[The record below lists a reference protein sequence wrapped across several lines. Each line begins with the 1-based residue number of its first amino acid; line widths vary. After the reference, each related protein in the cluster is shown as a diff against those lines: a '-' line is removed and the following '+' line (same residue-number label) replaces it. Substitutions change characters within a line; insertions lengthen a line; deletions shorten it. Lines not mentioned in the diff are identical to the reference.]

1 MNKSF
6 KSLYITEENG
16 KFERNIIER
25 EIDSLPEGDVL
36 IKVRYSSL
44 NYKDAL
50 SANGNKGVTRKYP
63 HTPGIDASG
72 IVEYSNCEDFKIGDK
87 VLVTGYDLG
96 MNTSGGFSEYIKV
109 PSNWVVK
116 LPQNLSLKEAM
127 EYGTAGFTAA
137 LSVYKLISSVDKEM
151 GDVLVTGGTGGVAVI
166 AAKILIKLGYSVIVS
181 TGKLEEQKET
191 LLKLGV
197 KDVIHRSEVD
207 DNSGRPLLRPRWAG
221 VIDTVGGNTLS
232 TAIKTTSYNG
242 AVTTCGNAGGI
253 DFTSSVY
260 PFILKGVTLYGIDSV
275 ECKMD
280 LRLKLWDL
288 LANEWKLKDLGD
300 MVNDVSLNELGNSI
314 DSIIEGRHVGRTVVD
329 LEKL

>member
-1 MNKSF
+1 MNKKF
-6 KSLYITEENG
+6 KSLYITEEEGNF
-16 KFERNIIER
+16 KRNIIER
-25 EIDSLPEGDVL
+25 EIDSLPEGEVI
-36 IKVRYSSL
+36 IKVKFSSL

-72 IVEYSNCEDFKIGDK
+72 IVESSSCDDFKVGDE

-96 MNTSGGFSEYIKV
+96 MNTSGGFSEYIRV
-109 PSNWVVK
+109 PSSWVVR
-116 LPQNLSLKEAM
+116 LPKNLSLKEAM
-127 EYGTAGFTAA
+127 DYGTAGFTAA
-137 LSVYKLISSVDKEM
+137 LSVYKFINSVDKDM

-166 AAKILIKLGYSVIVS
+166 AAKILIKLGYSVVAS
-181 TGKLEEQKET
+181 TGKLEEQKDV
-191 LLKLGV
+191 LLNLGV

-232 TAIKTTSYNG
+232 TAIKTTNYCG

-253 DFTSSVY
+253 EFTSSVY

-275 ECKMD
+275 ECPMNV
-280 LRLKLWDL
+280 RLKIWDL
-288 LANEWKLKDLGD
+288 LSNEWKLDDLDD
-300 MVNDVSLNELGNSI
+300 MVNVVSLEELNNSI
-314 DSIIEGRHVGRTVVD
+314 DLIMAGKHVGRTVVD
-329 LEKL
+329 LEKM

>member
-1 MNKSF
+1 MNKKF
-6 KSLYITEENG
+6 KSLYITEEEG
-16 KFERNIIER
+16 SFKRNIIER
-25 EIDSLPEGDVL
+25 EIDSLPEGEVI
-36 IKVRYSSL
+36 IKVKFSSL

-72 IVEYSNCEDFKIGDK
+72 IVEYSSCDDFKVGDE

-96 MNTSGGFSEYIKV
+96 MNTSGGFSEYIRV
-109 PSNWVVK
+109 PSSWVVR
-116 LPQNLSLKEAM
+116 LPKDLSLKEAM
-127 EYGTAGFTAA
+127 DYGTAGFTAA
-137 LSVYKLISSVDKEM
+137 LSVYKFINSVDKDM

-166 AAKILIKLGYSVIVS
+166 AAKILIKLGYSVVVS
-181 TGKLEEQKET
+181 TGKLEEQKDV
-191 LLKLGV
+191 LLNLGV

-232 TAIKTTSYNG
+232 TAIKTTNYCG

-253 DFTSSVY
+253 EFTSSVY

-275 ECKMD
+275 ECPMNV
-280 LRLKLWDL
+280 RLKIWGL
-288 LANEWKLKDLGD
+288 LSNEWKLDDLDD
-300 MVNDVSLNELGNSI
+300 MVNVVSLEELNNSI
-314 DSIIEGRHVGRTVVD
+314 DLIMAGKHVGRTVVD
-329 LEKL
+329 LEKM

>member
-1 MNKSF
+1 MNKKF
-6 KSLYITEENG
+6 KSLYITEEEG
-16 KFERNIIER
+16 GFKRNIIEK
-25 EIDSLPEGDVL
+25 EIDSLPEGEVI
-36 IKVRYSSL
+36 IKVKFSSL

-72 IVEYSNCEDFKIGDK
+72 IVEYSSCDDFKVGDE

-96 MNTSGGFSEYIKV
+96 MNTSGGFSEYIRV
-109 PSNWVVK
+109 PSSWVVR
-116 LPQNLSLKEAM
+116 LPKDLSLKEAM
-127 EYGTAGFTAA
+127 DYGTAGFTAA
-137 LSVYKLISSVDKEM
+137 LSVYKFINSVDKDM

-166 AAKILIKLGYSVIVS
+166 AAKILIKLGYSVVVS
-181 TGKLEEQKET
+181 TGKLEEQKDV
-191 LLKLGV
+191 LLNLGV

-232 TAIKTTSYNG
+232 TAIKTTNYCG

-253 DFTSSVY
+253 EFTSSVY

-275 ECKMD
+275 ECPMNV
-280 LRLKLWDL
+280 RLKIWDL
-288 LANEWKLKDLGD
+288 LSNEWKLDDLDD
-300 MVNDVSLNELGNSI
+300 MVNVVSLEELNNSI
-314 DSIIEGRHVGRTVVD
+314 DLIMAGKHVGRTVVD
-329 LEKL
+329 LEKM

>member
-1 MNKSF
+1 MNKKF
-6 KSLYITEENG
+6 KSLYITEEEG
-16 KFERNIIER
+16 SFKRNIVER
-25 EIDSLPEGDVL
+25 EIDSLPEGEVL
-36 IKVRYSSL
+36 IKVKYSSL

-72 IVEYSNCEDFKIGDK
+72 IVESSSCDDFKVGDE

-96 MNTSGGFSEYIKV
+96 MNTSGGFSEYIRV
-109 PSNWVVK
+109 PSRWVVR
-116 LPQNLSLKEAM
+116 LPKNLSLKEAM
-127 EYGTAGFTAA
+127 DYGTAGFTAA
-137 LSVYKLISSVDKEM
+137 LSVYKFINSVDKDM

-166 AAKILIKLGYSVIVS
+166 AAKILIKLGYSVVVS
-181 TGKLEEQKET
+181 TGKLEEQKEV
-191 LLKLGV
+191 LLNLGV

-232 TAIKTTSYNG
+232 TAIKTTNYCG

-253 DFTSSVY
+253 EFTSSVY

-275 ECKMD
+275 ECPMNV
-280 LRLKLWDL
+280 RLKIWDL
-288 LANEWKLKDLGD
+288 LSNEWKLHDLDD
-300 MVNDVSLNELGNSI
+300 MVNVVSLEELNNSI
-314 DSIIEGRHVGRTVVD
+314 DSIMAGNHVGRTVVD
-329 LEKL
+329 LEKK

>member
-1 MNKSF
+1 MNKKF
-6 KSLYITEENG
+6 KSLYITEEEG
-16 KFERNIIER
+16 SFKRNIIER
-25 EIDSLPEGDVL
+25 EIDSLPEGEVI
-36 IKVRYSSL
+36 IKVKFSSL

-72 IVEYSNCEDFKIGDK
+72 IVEYSSCDDFKVGDE

-96 MNTSGGFSEYIKV
+96 MNTSGGFSEYIRV
-109 PSNWVVK
+109 PSSWVVK
-116 LPQNLSLKEAM
+116 LPKNLSLKEAM
-127 EYGTAGFTAA
+127 DYGTAGFTAA
-137 LSVYKLISSVDKEM
+137 LSVYKFINSVDKDM

-166 AAKILIKLGYSVIVS
+166 AAKILIKLGYSVVVS
-181 TGKLEEQKET
+181 TGKLEEQKDV
-191 LLKLGV
+191 LLNLGV

-232 TAIKTTSYNG
+232 TAIKTTNYCG

-253 DFTSSVY
+253 EFTSSVY

-275 ECKMD
+275 ECPMNV
-280 LRLKLWDL
+280 RLKIWGL
-288 LANEWKLKDLGD
+288 LSNEWKLDDLDD
-300 MVNDVSLNELGNSI
+300 MVNVVSLEELNNSI
-314 DSIIEGRHVGRTVVD
+314 DLIMAGKHVGRTVVD
-329 LEKL
+329 LEKM

>member
-1 MNKSF
+1 MSKNF
-6 KSLYITEENG
+6 KSLYITEEEG
-16 KFERNIIER
+16 SFKRNIIER
-25 EIDSLPEGDVL
+25 DIDALPEGDVL

-50 SANGNKGVTRKYP
+50 SSNGNKGVTRKYP

-72 IVEYSNCEDFKIGDK
+72 VVEFSSCDDFKVGDE

-96 MNTSGGFSEYIKV
+96 MNTSGGFSEYIRV
-109 PSNWVVK
+109 PSTWVVK
-116 LPQNLSLKEAM
+116 LPKSLSLKEAM
-127 EYGTAGFTAA
+127 DYGTAGFTAA
-137 LSVYKLISSVDKEM
+137 LSVYKFVNTVDKNM

-166 AAKILIKLGYSVIVS
+166 ATKILIKLGYSVVVS

-232 TAIKTTSYNG
+232 TAIKTTNYCG
-242 AVTTCGNAGGI
+242 AVTTCGNAGGV

-275 ECKMD
+275 ECPMN
-280 LRLKLWDL
+280 LRLKIWDL
-288 LANEWKLKDLGD
+288 LSNEWKLEDLDD
-300 MVNDVSLNELGNSI
+300 MVTVVPLNELSKSI
-314 DSIIEGRHVGRTVVD
+314 DLIIEGKHVGRTVVD
-329 LEKL
+329 LDL

>member
-1 MNKSF
+1 MNKKF
-6 KSLYITEENG
+6 KSLYITEEEG
-16 KFERNIIER
+16 GFKRNIIER
-25 EIDSLPEGDVL
+25 EIDSLPEGEVI
-36 IKVRYSSL
+36 IKVKFSSL

-72 IVEYSNCEDFKIGDK
+72 IVEYSSCDDFKVGDE

-96 MNTSGGFSEYIKV
+96 MNTSGGFSEYIRV
-109 PSNWVVK
+109 PSSWIVR
-116 LPQNLSLKEAM
+116 LPKDLSLKEAM
-127 EYGTAGFTAA
+127 DYGTAGFTAA
-137 LSVYKLISSVDKEM
+137 LSVYKFINSVDKDM

-166 AAKILIKLGYSVIVS
+166 AAKILIKLGYSVVVS
-181 TGKLEEQKET
+181 TGKLEEQKDV
-191 LLKLGV
+191 LLNLGV

-232 TAIKTTSYNG
+232 TAIKTTNYCG

-253 DFTSSVY
+253 EFTSSVY

-275 ECKMD
+275 ECPMNV
-280 LRLKLWDL
+280 RLKIWDL
-288 LANEWKLKDLGD
+288 LSNEWKLDDLDD
-300 MVNDVSLNELGNSI
+300 MVNVVSLEELNNSI
-314 DSIIEGRHVGRTVVD
+314 DLIMAGKHVGRTVVD
-329 LEKL
+329 LEKM

>member
-1 MNKSF
+1 MNKKF
-6 KSLYITEENG
+6 KSLYITEEEG
-16 KFERNIIER
+16 SFKRNIVER
-25 EIDSLPEGDVL
+25 EIDSLPEGEVL
-36 IKVRYSSL
+36 IKVKYSSL

-72 IVEYSNCEDFKIGDK
+72 IVESSSCDDFKVGDE

-96 MNTSGGFSEYIKV
+96 MNTSGGFSEYIRV
-109 PSNWVVK
+109 PSRWVVR
-116 LPQNLSLKEAM
+116 LPKNLSLKEAM
-127 EYGTAGFTAA
+127 DYGTAGFTAA
-137 LSVYKLISSVDKEM
+137 LSVYKFINSVDKDM

-166 AAKILIKLGYSVIVS
+166 AAKILIKLGYSVVVS
-181 TGKLEEQKET
+181 TGKLEEQKEV
-191 LLKLGV
+191 LLDLGV

-232 TAIKTTSYNG
+232 TAIKTTNYCG

-253 DFTSSVY
+253 EFTSSVY

-275 ECKMD
+275 ECPMNV
-280 LRLKLWDL
+280 RLKIWDL
-288 LANEWKLKDLGD
+288 LSNEWKLHDLDD
-300 MVNDVSLNELGNSI
+300 MVNVVSLEELNNSI
-314 DSIIEGRHVGRTVVD
+314 DSIIAGKHVGRTVVD
-329 LEKL
+329 LEKK

>member
-1 MNKSF
+1 MSKNF
-6 KSLYITEENG
+6 KSLYITEEEG
-16 KFERNIIER
+16 SFKRNIIER
-25 EIDSLPEGDVL
+25 DIDALPEGDVL

-72 IVEYSNCEDFKIGDK
+72 VVEFSSCDDFKVGDE

-96 MNTSGGFSEYIKV
+96 MNTSGGFSEYIRV

-116 LPQNLSLKEAM
+116 LPNNLSLKEAM
-127 EYGTAGFTAA
+127 DYGTAGFTAA
-137 LSVYKLISSVDKEM
+137 LSVYKFVNTVDKDM
-151 GDVLVTGGTGGVAVI
+151 GYVLVTGGTGGVAVI
-166 AAKILIKLGYSVIVS
+166 ATKILVKLGYSVVVS

-232 TAIKTTSYNG
+232 TAIKTTNYCG

-275 ECKMD
+275 ECPMN
-280 LRLKLWDL
+280 LRLKIWDL
-288 LANEWKLKDLGD
+288 LSNEWKLEDLDD
-300 MVNDVSLNELGNSI
+300 MVSVVSLNELSKSI
-314 DSIIEGRHVGRTVVD
+314 DSIIEGKHVGRTVVD
-329 LEKL
+329 LGL

>member
-1 MNKSF
+1 MNKKF
-6 KSLYITEENG
+6 KSLYITEEEG
-16 KFERNIIER
+16 SFKRNIIER
-25 EIDSLPEGDVL
+25 EIDSLPEGEVI
-36 IKVRYSSL
+36 IKVKFSSL

-72 IVEYSNCEDFKIGDK
+72 IVEYSSCDDFKVGDE

-96 MNTSGGFSEYIKV
+96 MNTSGGFSEYIRV
-109 PSNWVVK
+109 PSSWVVR
-116 LPQNLSLKEAM
+116 LPKDLSLKEAM
-127 EYGTAGFTAA
+127 DYGTAGFTAA
-137 LSVYKLISSVDKEM
+137 LSVYKFINSVDKDM

-166 AAKILIKLGYSVIVS
+166 AAKILIKLGYSVVVS
-181 TGKLEEQKET
+181 TGKLEEQKDV
-191 LLKLGV
+191 LLNLGV

-232 TAIKTTSYNG
+232 TAIKTTNYCG

-253 DFTSSVY
+253 EFTSSVY

-275 ECKMD
+275 ECPMNI
-280 LRLKLWDL
+280 RLKIWDL
-288 LANEWKLKDLGD
+288 LSNEWKLDDLDD
-300 MVNDVSLNELGNSI
+300 MVNVVSLEELNNSI
-314 DSIIEGRHVGRTVVD
+314 DLIMAGKHVGRTVVD
-329 LEKL
+329 LEKM

>member
-1 MNKSF
+1 MNKKF
-6 KSLYITEENG
+6 KSLYITEEEG
-16 KFERNIIER
+16 SFKRNIVER
-25 EIDSLPEGDVL
+25 EIDSLPEGEVL
-36 IKVRYSSL
+36 IKVKYSSL

-72 IVEYSNCEDFKIGDK
+72 IVESSSCDDFKVGDE

-96 MNTSGGFSEYIKV
+96 MNTSGGFSEYIRV
-109 PSNWVVK
+109 PSRWVVR
-116 LPQNLSLKEAM
+116 LPKNLSLKEAM
-127 EYGTAGFTAA
+127 DYGTAGFTAA
-137 LSVYKLISSVDKEM
+137 LSVYKFINSVDKDM

-166 AAKILIKLGYSVIVS
+166 AAKILIKLGYSVVVS
-181 TGKLEEQKET
+181 TGKLEEQKEV
-191 LLKLGV
+191 LLDLGV

-232 TAIKTTSYNG
+232 TAIKTTNYCG

-253 DFTSSVY
+253 EFTSSVY

-275 ECKMD
+275 ECPMNV
-280 LRLKLWDL
+280 RLKIWDL
-288 LANEWKLKDLGD
+288 LSNEWKLHDLND
-300 MVNDVSLNELGNSI
+300 MVNVVSLEELNNSI
-314 DSIIEGRHVGRTVVD
+314 DSIMAGKHVGRTVVD
-329 LEKL
+329 LEKK

>member
-1 MNKSF
+1 MNKKF
-6 KSLYITEENG
+6 KSLYITEEEG
-16 KFERNIIER
+16 GFKRNIIER
-25 EIDSLPEGDVL
+25 EIDSLPEGEVI
-36 IKVRYSSL
+36 IKVKFSSL

-72 IVEYSNCEDFKIGDK
+72 IVEYSSCDDFKVGDE

-96 MNTSGGFSEYIKV
+96 MNTSGGFSEYIRV
-109 PSNWVVK
+109 PSSWVVR
-116 LPQNLSLKEAM
+116 LPKDLSLKEAM
-127 EYGTAGFTAA
+127 DYGTAGFTAA
-137 LSVYKLISSVDKEM
+137 LSVYKFINSVDKDM

-166 AAKILIKLGYSVIVS
+166 AAKILIKLGYSVVVS
-181 TGKLEEQKET
+181 TGKLEEQKDV
-191 LLKLGV
+191 LLNLGV

-232 TAIKTTSYNG
+232 TAIKTTNYCG

-253 DFTSSVY
+253 EFTSSVY

-275 ECKMD
+275 ECPMNV
-280 LRLKLWDL
+280 RLKIWDL
-288 LANEWKLKDLGD
+288 LSNEWKLDDLDD
-300 MVNDVSLNELGNSI
+300 MVNVVSLEELNNSI
-314 DSIIEGRHVGRTVVD
+314 DLIIAGKHVGRTVVD
-329 LEKL
+329 LEKM

>member
-1 MNKSF
+1 MSKNF
-6 KSLYITEENG
+6 KSLYITEEEG
-16 KFERNIIER
+16 SFKRNIIER
-25 EIDSLPEGDVL
+25 DIDALPEGDVL

-50 SANGNKGVTRKYP
+50 SSNGNKGVTRKYP

-72 IVEYSNCEDFKIGDK
+72 VVEFSGCDDFKVGDE

-96 MNTSGGFSEYIKV
+96 MNTSGGFSEYIRV
-109 PSNWVVK
+109 PSTWVVK
-116 LPQNLSLKEAM
+116 LPKSLSLKEAM
-127 EYGTAGFTAA
+127 DYGTAGFTAA
-137 LSVYKLISSVDKEM
+137 LSVYKFVNTVDKNM

-166 AAKILIKLGYSVIVS
+166 ATKILIKLGYSVVVS

-232 TAIKTTSYNG
+232 TAIKTTNYCG
-242 AVTTCGNAGGI
+242 AVTTCGNAGGV

-275 ECKMD
+275 ECPMN
-280 LRLKLWDL
+280 LRLKIWDL
-288 LANEWKLKDLGD
+288 LSNEWKLEDLDD
-300 MVNDVSLNELGNSI
+300 MVTVVSLNELSKSI
-314 DSIIEGRHVGRTVVD
+314 DLIIEGKHVGRTVVD
-329 LEKL
+329 LDL

>member
-1 MNKSF
+1 MNKKF
-6 KSLYITEENG
+6 KSLYITEEEG
-16 KFERNIIER
+16 GFKRNIIER
-25 EIDSLPEGDVL
+25 EIDSLPEGEVI
-36 IKVRYSSL
+36 IKVKFSSL

-72 IVEYSNCEDFKIGDK
+72 IVEYSSCDDFKVGDE

-96 MNTSGGFSEYIKV
+96 MNTSGGFSEYIRV
-109 PSNWVVK
+109 PSSWVVR
-116 LPQNLSLKEAM
+116 LPKDLSLKEAM
-127 EYGTAGFTAA
+127 DYGTAGFTAA
-137 LSVYKLISSVDKEM
+137 LSVYKFINSVDKDM

-166 AAKILIKLGYSVIVS
+166 AAKILIKLGYSVVVS
-181 TGKLEEQKET
+181 TGKLEEQKDV
-191 LLKLGV
+191 LLNLGV

-232 TAIKTTSYNG
+232 TAIKTTNYCG

-253 DFTSSVY
+253 EFTSSVY

-275 ECKMD
+275 ECPMNV
-280 LRLKLWDL
+280 RLKIWDL
-288 LANEWKLKDLGD
+288 LSNEWKLDDLDD
-300 MVNDVSLNELGNSI
+300 MVNVVSLEELNNSI
-314 DSIIEGRHVGRTVVD
+314 DLIMAGKHVGRTVVD
-329 LEKL
+329 LEKI

>member
-1 MNKSF
+1 MNKKF
-6 KSLYITEENG
+6 KSLYITEEEG
-16 KFERNIIER
+16 SFRRNIIER
-25 EIDSLPEGDVL
+25 EIDTLPEGEVL
-36 IKVRYSSL
+36 IKVKYSSL

-72 IVEYSNCEDFKIGDK
+72 IVEFSSCDDFKIGEE

-96 MNTSGGFSEYIKV
+96 MNTSGGFSEYIRV
-109 PSNWVVK
+109 PSSWVVR
-116 LPQNLSLKEAM
+116 LPKNLSLKEAM
-127 EYGTAGFTAA
+127 DYGTAGFTAA
-137 LSVYKLISSVDKEM
+137 LSVYKFINSVDKGM

-166 AAKILIKLGYSVIVS
+166 ATKILIKLGYSVVVS
-181 TGKLEEQKET
+181 TGKLEEQKEV
-191 LLKLGV
+191 LLNLGV

-232 TAIKTTSYNG
+232 TAIKTTNYCG

-260 PFILKGVTLYGIDSV
+260 PFILKGITLYGIDSV
-275 ECKMD
+275 ECPMN
-280 LRLKLWDL
+280 LRLKIWDL
-288 LANEWKLKDLGD
+288 LSNEWKLDDLDD
-300 MVNDVSLNELGNSI
+300 MVSVVSLEELNNSI
-314 DSIIEGRHVGRTVVD
+314 DLIMAGKHVGRTVVD
-329 LEKL
+329 LEKI

>member
-1 MNKSF
+1 MNKKF
-6 KSLYITEENG
+6 KSLYITEEEG
-16 KFERNIIER
+16 DFKRNIIER
-25 EIDSLPEGDVL
+25 EIDSLPEGEVI
-36 IKVRYSSL
+36 IKVKFSSL

-72 IVEYSNCEDFKIGDK
+72 IVEYSSCDDFKVGDE

-96 MNTSGGFSEYIKV
+96 MNTSGGFSEYIRV
-109 PSNWVVK
+109 PSSWVVR
-116 LPQNLSLKEAM
+116 LPKDLSLKEAM
-127 EYGTAGFTAA
+127 DYGTAGFTAA
-137 LSVYKLISSVDKEM
+137 LSVYKFINSVDKDM

-166 AAKILIKLGYSVIVS
+166 AAKILIKLGYSVVVS
-181 TGKLEEQKET
+181 TGKLEEQKDA
-191 LLKLGV
+191 LLNLGV

-232 TAIKTTSYNG
+232 TAIKTTNYCG

-253 DFTSSVY
+253 EFTSSVY

-275 ECKMD
+275 ECPMNI
-280 LRLKLWDL
+280 RLKIWDL
-288 LANEWKLKDLGD
+288 LSNEWKLDDLDD
-300 MVNDVSLNELGNSI
+300 MVNVVSLEELNNSI
-314 DSIIEGRHVGRTVVD
+314 DLIMAGKHVGRTVID
-329 LEKL
+329 LEKM

>member
-1 MNKSF
+1 MNKKF
-6 KSLYITEENG
+6 KSLYITEEEG
-16 KFERNIIER
+16 SFKRNIIER
-25 EIDSLPEGDVL
+25 EIDSLPEGEVI
-36 IKVRYSSL
+36 IKVKFSSL

-72 IVEYSNCEDFKIGDK
+72 IVEYSSCDDFKVGDE

-96 MNTSGGFSEYIKV
+96 MNTSGGFSEYIRV
-109 PSNWVVK
+109 PSSWVVR
-116 LPQNLSLKEAM
+116 LPKDLSLKEAM
-127 EYGTAGFTAA
+127 DYGTAGFTAA
-137 LSVYKLISSVDKEM
+137 LSVYKFINSVDKDM

-166 AAKILIKLGYSVIVS
+166 AAKILIKLGYSVVVS
-181 TGKLEEQKET
+181 TGKLEEQKDV
-191 LLKLGV
+191 LLNLGV

-232 TAIKTTSYNG
+232 TAIKTTNYCG

-253 DFTSSVY
+253 EFTSSVY

-275 ECKMD
+275 ECPMNV
-280 LRLKLWDL
+280 RLKIWDL
-288 LANEWKLKDLGD
+288 LSNEWKLDDLDD
-300 MVNDVSLNELGNSI
+300 MVNVVSLEELNNSI
-314 DSIIEGRHVGRTVVD
+314 DLIMAGKHVGRTVVD
-329 LEKL
+329 LEKM

>member
-1 MNKSF
+1 MSKNF
-6 KSLYITEENG
+6 KSLYITEEEG
-16 KFERNIIER
+16 SFKRNIIER
-25 EIDSLPEGDVL
+25 DIDELPEGDVL

-72 IVEYSNCEDFKIGDK
+72 VVEFSSCDDFKVGDE

-96 MNTSGGFSEYIKV
+96 MNTFGGFSEYIRV

-116 LPQNLSLKEAM
+116 LPKSLSLKEAM
-127 EYGTAGFTAA
+127 DYGTAGFTAA
-137 LSVYKLISSVDKEM
+137 LSVYKFVNTVDKDM

-166 AAKILIKLGYSVIVS
+166 ATKILIKLGYSVVVS
-181 TGKLEEQKET
+181 TGKLEEQKEK

-232 TAIKTTSYNG
+232 TAIKTTNYCG

-275 ECKMD
+275 ECPMN
-280 LRLKLWDL
+280 LRLKIWDL
-288 LANEWKLKDLGD
+288 LSNEWKLEDLDD
-300 MVNDVSLNELGNSI
+300 MVTVVSLNELSKSI
-314 DSIIEGRHVGRTVVD
+314 DSIIEGKHVGRTVVD
-329 LEKL
+329 LSL

>member
-1 MNKSF
+1 MSKNF
-6 KSLYITEENG
+6 KSLYITEEEG
-16 KFERNIIER
+16 SFKRNIIER
-25 EIDSLPEGDVL
+25 DIDALPEGDVL

-72 IVEYSNCEDFKIGDK
+72 VVEFSSCDDFKVGDE

-96 MNTSGGFSEYIKV
+96 MNTSGGFSEYIRV

-116 LPQNLSLKEAM
+116 LPNSLSLKEAM
-127 EYGTAGFTAA
+127 DYGTAGFTAA
-137 LSVYKLISSVDKEM
+137 LSVYKFVNTVDKDM

-166 AAKILIKLGYSVIVS
+166 ATKILIKLGYSVVVS

-232 TAIKTTSYNG
+232 TAIKTTNYCG

-275 ECKMD
+275 ECPMN
-280 LRLKLWDL
+280 LRLKIWDL
-288 LANEWKLKDLGD
+288 LSNEWKLEDLND
-300 MVNDVSLNELGNSI
+300 MVTVVSLNELSKSI
-314 DSIIEGRHVGRTVVD
+314 DSIIEGKHVGRTVVD
-329 LEKL
+329 LGL

>member
-1 MNKSF
+1 MNKKF
-6 KSLYITEENG
+6 KSLYITEEEG
-16 KFERNIIER
+16 GFKRNIIER
-25 EIDSLPEGDVL
+25 EIDSLPEGEVI
-36 IKVRYSSL
+36 IKVKFSSL

-72 IVEYSNCEDFKIGDK
+72 IVEYSSCDDFKVGDE

-96 MNTSGGFSEYIKV
+96 MNTSGGFSEYIRV
-109 PSNWVVK
+109 PSSWVVR
-116 LPQNLSLKEAM
+116 LPKDLSLKEAM
-127 EYGTAGFTAA
+127 DYGTAGFTAA
-137 LSVYKLISSVDKEM
+137 LSVYKFINSVDKDM

-166 AAKILIKLGYSVIVS
+166 AAKILIKLGYSVVVS
-181 TGKLEEQKET
+181 TGKLEEQKDV
-191 LLKLGV
+191 LLNLGV

-232 TAIKTTSYNG
+232 TAIKTTNYCG

-253 DFTSSVY
+253 EFTSSVY

-275 ECKMD
+275 ECPMNV
-280 LRLKLWDL
+280 RLKIWGL
-288 LANEWKLKDLGD
+288 LSNEWKLDDLDD
-300 MVNDVSLNELGNSI
+300 MVNVVSLEELNNSI
-314 DSIIEGRHVGRTVVD
+314 DLIMAGKHVGRTVVD
-329 LEKL
+329 LEKM

>member
-1 MNKSF
+1 MSKNF
-6 KSLYITEENG
+6 KSLYITEEEG
-16 KFERNIIER
+16 SFKRNIIER
-25 EIDSLPEGDVL
+25 DIDALPEGDVL

-72 IVEYSNCEDFKIGDK
+72 VVEFSSCDDFKVGDE

-96 MNTSGGFSEYIKV
+96 MNTSGGFSEYIRV

-116 LPQNLSLKEAM
+116 LPNNLSLKEAM
-127 EYGTAGFTAA
+127 DYGTAGFTAA
-137 LSVYKLISSVDKEM
+137 LSVYKFVNTVDKDM

-166 AAKILIKLGYSVIVS
+166 ATKILVKLGYSVVVS

-221 VIDTVGGNTLS
+221 AIDTVGGNTLS
-232 TAIKTTSYNG
+232 TAIKTTNYCG

-275 ECKMD
+275 ECPMN
-280 LRLKLWDL
+280 LRLKIWDL
-288 LANEWKLKDLGD
+288 LSNEWKLEDLDD
-300 MVNDVSLNELGNSI
+300 MVSVVLLSELSKSI
-314 DSIIEGRHVGRTVVD
+314 DSIIEGKHVGRTVVD
-329 LEKL
+329 LGV

>member
-1 MNKSF
+1 MSKNF
-6 KSLYITEENG
+6 KSLYITEEEG
-16 KFERNIIER
+16 RFKRNIIER
-25 EIDSLPEGDVL
+25 DIDELPEGDVL
-36 IKVRYSSL
+36 IKVKYSSL

-72 IVEYSNCEDFKIGDK
+72 VVEFSSCDDFKVGDE

-96 MNTSGGFSEYIKV
+96 MNTSGGFSEYIRV

-116 LPQNLSLKEAM
+116 LPTNLSLKKAM
-127 EYGTAGFTAA
+127 DYGTAGFTAA
-137 LSVYKLISSVDKEM
+137 LSVYKFVNTVDKDM

-166 AAKILIKLGYSVIVS
+166 ATKILVKLGYSVAVS
-181 TGKLEEQKET
+181 TGKLEEQKDT

-232 TAIKTTSYNG
+232 TAIKTTNYCG

-275 ECKMD
+275 DCPMN
-280 LRLKLWDL
+280 LRLKIWDL
-288 LANEWKLKDLGD
+288 LSNEWKLEDLDD
-300 MVNDVSLNELGNSI
+300 MVTVVSLNELSKSI
-314 DSIIEGRHVGRTVVD
+314 DSIIEGKHVGRTVVD
-329 LEKL
+329 LGL

>member
-1 MNKSF
+1 MSKNF
-6 KSLYITEENG
+6 KSLYITEEEG
-16 KFERNIIER
+16 SFKRNIIER
-25 EIDSLPEGDVL
+25 DIDALPEGDVL

-44 NYKDAL
+44 NYKDVL

-72 IVEYSNCEDFKIGDK
+72 VVEFSSCDDFKVGDE

-96 MNTSGGFSEYIKV
+96 MNTSGGFSEYIRV

-116 LPQNLSLKEAM
+116 LPNSLSLKEAM
-127 EYGTAGFTAA
+127 DYGTAGFTAA
-137 LSVYKLISSVDKEM
+137 LSVYKFVNTVDKDM

-166 AAKILIKLGYSVIVS
+166 ATKILIKLGYSVVVS

-232 TAIKTTSYNG
+232 TAIKTTNYCG

-275 ECKMD
+275 ECPMN
-280 LRLKLWDL
+280 LRLKIWDL
-288 LANEWKLKDLGD
+288 LSNEWKLEDLDD
-300 MVNDVSLNELGNSI
+300 MVTVVSLNELSKSI
-314 DSIIEGRHVGRTVVD
+314 DSIIEGKHVGRTVVD
-329 LEKL
+329 LGL

>member
-1 MNKSF
+1 MNKKF
-6 KSLYITEENG
+6 KSLYITEEEG
-16 KFERNIIER
+16 GFKRNIIER
-25 EIDSLPEGDVL
+25 EIDSLPEGEVI
-36 IKVRYSSL
+36 IKVKFSSL

-72 IVEYSNCEDFKIGDK
+72 IVEYSSCDDFKVGDE

-96 MNTSGGFSEYIKV
+96 MNTSGGFSEYIRV
-109 PSNWVVK
+109 PSSWVVR
-116 LPQNLSLKEAM
+116 LPKDLSLKEAM
-127 EYGTAGFTAA
+127 DYGTAGFTAA
-137 LSVYKLISSVDKEM
+137 LSVYKFINSVDKDM

-166 AAKILIKLGYSVIVS
+166 AAKILIKLGYSVVVS
-181 TGKLEEQKET
+181 TGKLEEQKDV
-191 LLKLGV
+191 LLNLGV

-232 TAIKTTSYNG
+232 TAIKTTNYCG

-253 DFTSSVY
+253 EFTSSVY

-275 ECKMD
+275 ECPMNV
-280 LRLKLWDL
+280 RLKIWDL
-288 LANEWKLKDLGD
+288 LSNEWKLDDLDD
-300 MVNDVSLNELGNSI
+300 MVNVVSLEELNNSI
-314 DSIIEGRHVGRTVVD
+314 DLIMAGKHVGRTVVD
-329 LEKL
+329 LEKM

>member
-1 MNKSF
+1 MNKKF
-6 KSLYITEENG
+6 KSLYITEEEG
-16 KFERNIIER
+16 SFKRNIVER
-25 EIDSLPEGDVL
+25 EIDSLPEGEVL
-36 IKVRYSSL
+36 IKVKYSSL

-72 IVEYSNCEDFKIGDK
+72 IVESSSCDDFKVGDE

-96 MNTSGGFSEYIKV
+96 MNTSGGFSEYIRV
-109 PSNWVVK
+109 PSRWVVR
-116 LPQNLSLKEAM
+116 LPKNLSLKEAM
-127 EYGTAGFTAA
+127 DYGTAGFTAA
-137 LSVYKLISSVDKEM
+137 LSIYKFINSVDKDM

-166 AAKILIKLGYSVIVS
+166 AAKILIKLGYSVVVS
-181 TGKLEEQKET
+181 TGKLEEQKEV
-191 LLKLGV
+191 LLDLGV

-232 TAIKTTSYNG
+232 TAIKTTNYCG

-253 DFTSSVY
+253 EFTSSVY

-275 ECKMD
+275 ECPMNV
-280 LRLKLWDL
+280 RLKIWDL
-288 LANEWKLKDLGD
+288 LSNEWKLHDLDD
-300 MVNDVSLNELGNSI
+300 MVNVVSLEELNNSI
-314 DSIIEGRHVGRTVVD
+314 DSIMAGKHVGRTVVD
-329 LEKL
+329 LEKK